1 VSNGRIKRGGLLQG
15 ASGIVAC
22 FAVANIRQRK
32 SSMATTPNYVDGMNL
47 RRTARHLGIHH
58 STVSAWVR
66 AHVRNLPQAPQ
77 PKKVKTAE
85 MDELFTFIGNKK
97 TKSIS

>member
-1 VSNGRIKRGGLLQG
+1 MRCGTKYTPEKKQHGYDAKVRRQ
-15 ASGIVAC
+15 A
-22 FAVANIRQRK
+22 IRL
-32 SSMATTPNYVDGMNL
+32 YVDGMNF

-58 STVSAWVR
+58 STVSLWVKEYVS
-66 AHVRNLPQAPQ
+66 HLPEAPL

-97 TKSIS
+97 TKST